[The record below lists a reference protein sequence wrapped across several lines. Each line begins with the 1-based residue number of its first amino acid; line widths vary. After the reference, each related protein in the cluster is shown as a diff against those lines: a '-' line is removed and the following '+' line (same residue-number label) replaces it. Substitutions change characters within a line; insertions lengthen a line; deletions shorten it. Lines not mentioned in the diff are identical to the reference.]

1 MAKKPETEADYEIG
15 YKKPPK
21 EHRFSKERQPSLRRR
36 RSPPISQ
43 TDVAAL
49 LSEPLPV
56 RTGGVVRQMS
66 AFEIGLRKL
75 LKAALQERDLKAAL
89 TVLKLCE
96 DYAIIEPAP
105 DPLSGGVLVVPKS
118 WDPDEWMAMFDRF
131 GAPPWPGPRSGLP
144 GDPPAPGGA
153 EVNSRATRR

>member
-1 MAKKPETEADYEIG
+1 MLLWAGASHANGGAPVVLVWGADYEIG

-56 RTGGVVRQMS
+56 RTGGRIYES
-66 AFEIGLRKL
+66 
-75 LKAALQERDLKAAL
+75 
-89 TVLKLCE
+89 
-96 DYAIIEPAP
+96 
-105 DPLSGGVLVVPKS
+105 
-118 WDPDEWMAMFDRF
+118 
-131 GAPPWPGPRSGLP
+131 
-144 GDPPAPGGA
+144 
-153 EVNSRATRR
+153 